1 MSSQSTVFIKRVDR
15 CIWIAF
21 AMSMYKCINYSTSTQ
36 PNASLTSKFEAFI
49 SSCTLNP
56 QLSLMYIAVAVD
68 AVMQSLLTIKGKIRG
83 SSKITCTISLISV
96 PDTGTV
102 CSYREAPYSLI
113 WQERY
118 HVKKLICNFTCT
130 LKRLSTWHKWRVHPP
145 TPLESTNL

>member
-21 AMSMYKCINYSTSTQ
+21 AMSMYKWITIVLQHNQMHAWHQS
-36 PNASLTSKFEAFI
+36 FEAFI
-49 SSCTLNP
+49 SSCTLNS

-113 WQERY
+113 WQERH